1 MRNLT
6 ATFCLTIFVLLGS
19 AGKTYALPPC
29 PSDQNQ
35 SYDNCFGTYT
45 HANGQIQEGIWKD
58 DNFLYVQRTNTEK
71 NNSQNGVATYKSV
84 DCNRVR
90 GRNYP
95 SEVRRSSSIRMTRE
109 RHTQYFNNG
118 ANAFRKGN
126 VQVAVC
132 WFEPLSRVF
141 ETTAPSINA
150 THNLGV
156 FYKNG
161 QPGLK
166 SDPKRAIEFFKIS
179 AKSYNV
185 SQWELGQMYELGI
198 GVPVNLVTAAKWYQ
212 RAKNRGKTNLGN
224 EPHFVKQA
232 QQKLN
237 LPKFKKV
244 ASKTGETEKT
254 LESYYKSY
262 MTVRECNGL
271 GQNYISSNEL
281 KSARAKVKKIESYLK
296 KKNLRMNTNTVWE
309 TSSKN
314 WEKELGGTFKI
325 LKLANSWSNDM
336 KMACRLDLMK
346 LDSVNIPGKKPKTG
360 KKDF

>member
-309 TSSKN
+309 T
-314 WEKELGGTFKI
+314 FKI